1 MNNIPLSSVEII
13 EEKLFIQWLNQILS
27 KRNLRIAKFPDDL
40 CDGSLFGN
48 IYEILTGKS
57 IGKLDKAKFEV
68 QKIANMSVVLKAFEE
83 DGLKINCSSETLVKG
98 NVKSILG
105 FVWIIYRKYPSQDVY
120 FNSVLSYFVKERV
133 AFSADRIGEQEKLS
147 GILQNGIILCALIK
161 YQVPE
166 ANEIQLNSLNKEKY
180 VENLNLAFSTAER
193 YLGVKKTLDSQEVAD
208 CKVDDERLMNYLM
221 NFIRTGGASRATV
234 RLAPLKVE
242 KSTAQKEI
250 KEEKVIEIRN
260 PEVEKLQSKIKLL
273 EQKIDYQKNQNQEM
287 NKTISTLIENHNIE
301 KKSLEDQI
309 ENLRIENEKNVD
321 FEFEKMQLEI
331 KISQLQDQLDTHV
344 CTVSKTDPTAM
355 DMAIKAMEAELNAN
369 REKMKNLEDENIRLN
384 IELNKAKEQYKKDL
398 VSLEELSKQK
408 RKLEKEIET
417 LEDKISEEAEGSQKS
432 KEELQKLKK
441 EIEDLDGDE
450 KKINVR
456 KGNFEKSQKEIMKTL
471 KKLEEEKEKLQKE
484 IKRNQEKMEKMK
496 RNRDEEVMKLKLKLQ
511 EEANKQKKKLDKK
524 SKQDEENERFQQ
536 QMVSIMKQKSQ
547 LESQNKIFQEEKK
560 KWDSQKDELLQQI
573 KQVRDEKY
581 SIARD
586 LERMQKEKE
595 EEFEN
600 QRGKA
605 LIMQF
610 NEAFQHLMCLLF
622 ISEFNEQLFVAELT
636 SIGKMMGKV
645 SSLLGEESQDAIKIV
660 ESSKVV
666 MKKGINFKQLQNE
679 TNKKDF
685 LKAFLE
691 LSQDFD
697 LLKLRQ
703 TLDRQLVE
711 LIRPGESIRKHP
723 SNERMKLT

>member
-1 MNNIPLSSVEII
+1 
-13 EEKLFIQWLNQILS
+13 
-27 KRNLRIAKFPDDL
+27 
-40 CDGSLFGN
+40 
-48 IYEILTGKS
+48 
-57 IGKLDKAKFEV
+57 
-68 QKIANMSVVLKAFEE
+68 
-83 DGLKINCSSETLVKG
+83 
-98 NVKSILG
+98 
-105 FVWIIYRKYPSQDVY
+105 
-120 FNSVLSYFVKERV
+120 
-133 AFSADRIGEQEKLS
+133 
-147 GILQNGIILCALIK
+147 
-161 YQVPE
+161 
-166 ANEIQLNSLNKEKY
+166 
-180 VENLNLAFSTAER
+180 
-193 YLGVKKTLDSQEVAD
+193 
-208 CKVDDERLMNYLM
+208 
-221 NFIRTGGASRATV
+221 
-234 RLAPLKVE
+234 
-242 KSTAQKEI
+242 
-250 KEEKVIEIRN
+250 
-260 PEVEKLQSKIKLL
+260 
-273 EQKIDYQKNQNQEM
+273 
-287 NKTISTLIENHNIE
+287 
-301 KKSLEDQI
+301 
-309 ENLRIENEKNVD
+309 
-321 FEFEKMQLEI
+321 
-331 KISQLQDQLDTHV
+331 
-344 CTVSKTDPTAM
+344 
-355 DMAIKAMEAELNAN
+355 
-369 REKMKNLEDENIRLN
+369 
-384 IELNKAKEQYKKDL
+384 
-398 VSLEELSKQK
+398 
-408 RKLEKEIET
+408 
-417 LEDKISEEAEGSQKS
+417 
-432 KEELQKLKK
+432 
-441 EIEDLDGDE
+441 
-450 KKINVR
+450 
-456 KGNFEKSQKEIMKTL
+456 
-471 KKLEEEKEKLQKE
+471 
-484 IKRNQEKMEKMK
+484 
-496 RNRDEEVMKLKLKLQ
+496 
-511 EEANKQKKKLDKK
+511 
-524 SKQDEENERFQQ
+524 
-536 QMVSIMKQKSQ
+536 MKQKSQ